1 MTALAARSEELQAA
15 ARDGDLERL
24 AALLEHADP
33 DQPDARGFTPLIMAS
48 YHGQAG
54 AAALVLRA
62 GAAVDAA
69 DAKGSTALSG
79 AAFKGHCGIAR
90 LLLAAGAAVDAPD
103 EAGRTPLL
111 YAVMFGRTEM
121 AALLVAHGADPA
133 RADEEGVSAADV
145 ARQGGLAPILAAMGM
160 PG

>member
-1 MTALAARSEELQAA
+1 MIPLAVQSAELQDA
-15 ARDGDLERL
+15 ARDGDLRRL
-24 AALLEHADP
+24 AALLGSADP
-33 DQPDARGFTPLIMAS
+33 NQTDSRGFTPLIMAS

-54 AAALVLRA
+54 AVALLLGA
-62 GAAVDAA
+62 GAAVDVV

-90 LLLAAGAAVDAPD
+90 LLLDAGAAVDAPD

-121 AALLVAHGADPA
+121 AALLVAHGADPQ
-133 RADEEGVSAADV
+133 RRDEEGVSAADV
-145 ARQGGLAPILAAMGM
+145 ARQGDSALLAALGC
-160 PG
+160 PA